1 VPAWQRA
8 RVVPCSLDV
17 EPKGASAS
25 RSERPRRLDFLRTS
39 SRSFTSAQRLHN
51 KSEFDRVYKDARR
64 FTDALFAVF
73 VRGNGLSHA
82 RLGLSIG
89 TRAAGN
95 AVRRN
100 RLKRVIRE
108 SFRHHQH
115 ELPAVDIVIN
125 ARAGVRDADNEA
137 VRRSLERHWRTVR
150 ERCRSS

>member
-1 VPAWQRA
+1 LQA
-8 RVVPCSLDV
+8 
-17 EPKGASAS
+17 
-25 RSERPRRLDFLRTS
+25 S

-51 KSEFDRVYKDARR
+51 KSEFDRVYKNARR
-64 FTDALFAVF
+64 FTDGLFAVF
-73 VRGNGLSHA
+73 VRSNDLAHA
-82 RLGLSIG
+82 RLGLSIAA
-89 TRAAGN
+89 RVAGN

-137 VRRSLERHWRTVR
+137 LRRSLERHWRTVR
-150 ERCRSS
+150 ERCKQS